1 MSCNGSIMPFIWLNN
16 LNNDLLLISKS
27 VPIRDNSGQ
36 FEFLS
41 TLVNWWSATC
51 TCWRRSIFDLSKR
64 FSFSNERTFFSNS
77 IISFRLARQLFN
89 SHSLWS
95 TGSSLGSTGSL
106 CGSTG
111 SSWGSTGSSCGSTS
125 SSCGSTGS
133 SCGSIGSSTSGGS
146 NLGGSNCGFGCGGL
160 RKPFDSEDFRFR
172 VLTGVLCRIVRASS
186 NLRLSSIA
194 FGPWRWFRT
203 IFLTGVSGA

>member
-27 VPIRDNSGQ
+27 VPIRDKSGQ
-36 FEFLS
+36 FVSLS
-41 TLVNWWSATC
+41 TLANWWSATC
-51 TCWRRSIFDLSKR
+51 TCRRRSIFDLSKR

-77 IISFRLARQLFN
+77 IMSFRLARQSFN
-89 SHSLWS
+89 SHSLCGS

-111 SSWGSTGSSCGSTS
+111 SSWGSTGSSCGST
-125 SSCGSTGS
+125 
-133 SCGSIGSSTSGGS
+133 GSSTSGGS

-160 RKPFDSEDFRFR
+160 RKPFDSIDFRFR
-172 VLTGVLCRIVRASS
+172 VLTGVLCRIVRDSS
-186 NLRLSSIA
+186 NLLRSSDA
-194 FGPWRWFRT
+194 LGPWRWFRT
-203 IFLTGVSGA
+203 IALTGVSGA